1 MPMMN
6 RMVVSNVVHR
16 PVRSLISVIAIALE
30 VTMILLIVGFSLGT
44 LNDSRQRQA
53 GIGADVIVLP
63 PASSAI
69 VGMTGAPAPIK
80 IADILAKLPH
90 VVAVAP
96 VLMQFSMGTAGAP
109 EFIYGVDLKTFE
121 SLSGPFTYLHG
132 GPFQGPDDALVDDVF
147 AKSKH
152 IKVGDNL
159 EILNHTFRVA
169 GIVLQGKGARKFLP
183 MPTLQEMSGAKDK
196 ASAFYV
202 KLDSPSS
209 AETVVG
215 EVKDIP
221 GMQRYVTRSMSEY
234 LSMMTPDNIPLL
246 SIFINVVIGISV
258 VIGFLV
264 IFQAMYAAVSERTRE
279 IGILKSIGASK
290 LYIVNVV
297 LRETILLAVVGV
309 LVGIVLTLS
318 ARLAFR
324 HWIPTLTVVLSAT
337 WLLRTALIAISG
349 AVVGALYPA
358 YKASQKDP
366 IDALAY
372 E

>member
-1 MPMMN
+1 MMN

-16 PVRSLISVIAIALE
+16 PVRSLISVVAIALE

-80 IADILAKLPH
+80 VADILAKLPH
-90 VVAVAP
+90 VTSVAP
-96 VLMQFSMGTAGAP
+96 VLMQFSVGTGGAP
-109 EFIYGVDLKTFE
+109 EFIYGIDLKKFE
-121 SLSGPFTYLHG
+121 SLSGPFTYLQG
-132 GPFQGPDDALVDDVF
+132 GPFQASDDALVDSVF
-147 AKSKH
+147 AQSKH
-152 IKVGDNL
+152 IKVGDSV
-159 EILNHTFRVA
+159 EILNHTFRVV
-169 GIVLQGKGARKFLP
+169 GIVMQGKGARKFLP
-183 MPTLQEMSGAKDK
+183 MATLQEMSGAKDK

-202 KLDSPSS
+202 KLDNPGN
-209 AETVVG
+209 AEAVVH
-215 EVKDIP
+215 EVKDVP
-221 GMQRYVTRSMSEY
+221 GMQQYVTRSMSEY

-246 SIFINVVIGISV
+246 SIFIKVVIGISV

-279 IGILKSIGASK
+279 IGILKSLGASK
-290 LYIVNVV
+290 IYIVNVV
-297 LRETILLAVVGV
+297 LRETLLLALVGV
-309 LVGIVLTLS
+309 TVGLVLTLA

-324 HWIPTLTVVLSAT
+324 HWLPTLTVVLSGT
-337 WLLRTALIAISG
+337 WLLRTTIIAISG

-358 YKASQKDP
+358 YKAAQKDP